1 MIHPL
6 NQWVLHSCSSMP
18 LKSLQTRIILFL
30 FPSPATAHNSIN
42 LIAWSGSMRF
52 PPYLVLP
59 IWPRHLLAPKICLQC
74 QEAKTTPYHQIG
86 DLIPLGGG
94 GWASCAPPLPFLI
107 SWVKGQALLPTAKFI
122 LPHKSFD
129 PPSLPQ
135 DHAMWLMFLI
145 GNSFSNGLYKVLSE
159 L

>member
-94 GWASCAPPLPFLI
+94 GAGLHVPLPSL
-107 SWVKGQALLPTAKFI
+107 
-122 LPHKSFD
+122 SFSLGWRGRHSCQQQNLSCLTNHLTL
-129 PPSLPQ
+129 PPSPKI
-135 DHAMWLMFLI
+135 MPC
-145 GNSFSNGLYKVLSE
+145 G
-159 L
+159 

>member
-94 GWASCAPPLPFLI
+94 GGLGFMCPSPPFPFLLGEGAGTLANSKI
-107 SWVKGQALLPTAKFI
+107 YPASQIIW
-122 LPHKSFD
+122 
-129 PPSLPQ
+129 PSLPPPRSC
-135 DHAMWLMFLI
+135 HVVNVFNRKFFFKWSI
-145 GNSFSNGLYKVLSE
+145 
-159 L
+159 